1 LRVQKYL
8 SDIGFCSRRKA
19 EKLMSEGRVEV
30 NGKRVKLGDKV
41 EKGDA
46 VTVDGKRVDR
56 KERRGKIYLAVYK
69 PRGYVSTTS
78 DPYAERCVTELV
90 AEEKTR
96 LYPVGRLDKLSEGL
110 LLMTNDG
117 EFSNL
122 VSHPSSNIEKTYRV
136 TVTPAM
142 TQSDADRI
150 FAGVELDDGMVYPLF
165 FRVTGKRP
173 DSTVF
178 EITLTE
184 GRNRV
189 VRRIC
194 ESLGLSV
201 KRLKR
206 TAVGNI
212 ELKNL
217 RPGQYREL
225 SAEEVGRIKKMAK
238 K

>member
-1 LRVQKYL
+1 
-8 SDIGFCSRRKA
+8 
-19 EKLMSEGRVEV
+19 MSEGRIKV
-30 NGKRVKLGDKV
+30 NGRKVKPGDKV
-41 EKGDA
+41 ERGDT
-46 VTVDGKRVDR
+46 VLVDGRRVDR
-56 KERRGKIYLAVYK
+56 KECREKIYLALYK
-69 PRGYVSTTS
+69 PRGYVSTMH
-78 DPYAERCVTELV
+78 DPYAERCVTDLV
-90 AEEKTR
+90 AEENTR

-136 TVTPAM
+136 TVAPAM
-142 TQSDADRI
+142 TQDDADRI
-150 FAGVELDDGMVYPLF
+150 FAGIQLDDGMVYPTF
-165 FRVTGKRP
+165 FRVTGERP
-173 DSTVF
+173 GSTVF

-217 RPGQYREL
+217 RPGQYRKL
-225 SAEEVGRIKKMAK
+225 SAEEVGRLKKTAK